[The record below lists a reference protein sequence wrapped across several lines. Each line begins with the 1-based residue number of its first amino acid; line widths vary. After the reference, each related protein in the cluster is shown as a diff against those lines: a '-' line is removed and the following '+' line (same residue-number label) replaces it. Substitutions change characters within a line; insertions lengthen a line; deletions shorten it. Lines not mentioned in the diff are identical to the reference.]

1 MSSSCGTDA
10 GKTALRGE
18 YMATRTTIP
27 AQVKLSSDARIQLLL
42 ESFDLY
48 RDAPLVLTYVSYD
61 SEVDT
66 RQIMAAAW
74 AAGKSVAVPKC
85 VPADKTLR
93 FYRIDSFDDL
103 EPGFKDILEPVDD
116 PERLLHAKDMVGS
129 VCLVP
134 ALVYDAD
141 GHRIGYGGGYY
152 DRFLSF
158 YPGDKL
164 GLARTTQLSSNPLPH
179 EDHDVPV
186 DVIVTE
192 TCVWTCR

>member
-1 MSSSCGTDA
+1 MA
-10 GKTALRGE
+10 G
-18 YMATRTTIP
+18 
-27 AQVKLSSDARIQLLL
+27 QVKRSSDARMQRQL
-42 ESFDLY
+42 ESFDRY

-116 PERLLHAKDMVGS
+116 PEWLLYAKDMVGS

>member
-1 MSSSCGTDA
+1 MTS
-10 GKTALRGE
+10 
-18 YMATRTTIP
+18 
-27 AQVKLSSDARIQLLL
+27 
-42 ESFDLY
+42 
-48 RDAPLVLTYVSYD
+48 
-61 SEVDT
+61 
-66 RQIMAAAW
+66 AW
-74 AAGKSVAVPKC
+74 AAGKSVAVPRC
-85 VPADKTLR
+85 ISADKTLR
-93 FYRIDSFDDL
+93 FYEIGSFDEL
-103 EPGFKDILEPVDD
+103 EPGFKDILEPAKGAG
-116 PERLLHAKDMVGS
+116 RLVGPAEMVGS

-186 DVIVTE
+186 DAIVTE
-192 TCVWTCR
+192 SCVWTCR

>member
-1 MSSSCGTDA
+1 MSSSCGMDA

-18 YMATRTTIP
+18 YIATRSNIP
-27 AQVKLSSDARIQLLL
+27 VQARLSSDARIRLQL
-42 ESFDLY
+42 ESFGLY
-48 RDAPLVLTYVSYD
+48 RSAPLVLTYVSYD
-61 SEVDT
+61 NEVDT
-66 RQIMAAAW
+66 RQIMASAW
-74 AAGKSVAVPKC
+74 AAGKSVAVPRC
-85 VPADKTLR
+85 LVADATLR
-93 FYRIDSFDDL
+93 FYEIGSFDEL
-103 EPGFKDILEPVDD
+103 EPGFKGILEPASGAG
-116 PERLLHAKDMVGS
+116 RLVGPTEMVGS

-164 GLARTTQLSSNPLPH
+164 GLARTAQLSGNPLPH

-186 DVIVTE
+186 DAIVTE
-192 TCVWTCR
+192 SGVWTCR